1 MKTGI
6 IYIIKNNLNNKVY
19 IGQTITNI
27 KTRFN
32 QHCKNSTL
40 KSRHYKIYNAIKKYG
55 KENFYI
61 EVLESNI
68 EIDKLDER
76 EIYYI
81 EKYNSFK
88 KGYNSTKGGDGRT
101 INKEYDEEKIVYMYK
116 QGKSM
121 KEIGFLYNVSNATIS
136 RLLNRLNIKTRHDGN
151 KYESFD
157 ITKFVSLWENKEI
170 TIKHMSEYYKV
181 DERTI
186 RRYAKRLNLN
196 RKGVSTIERIS
207 KDIIK

>member
-6 IYIIKNNLNNKVY
+6 IYIIKNNINDKVY

-88 KGYNSTKGGDGRT
+88 KGYNSTKGGDGRV
-101 INKEYDEEKIVYMYK
+101 INKEYDEEKIVYLYK

-121 KEIGFLYNVSNATIS
+121 KEIGFLYNVSEATIS

-151 KYESFD
+151 KYESFNK
-157 ITKFVSLWENKEI
+157 IEFINLWENKNIIIKDMAEYYNVNEK
-170 TIKHMSEYYKV
+170 TIKRH
-181 DERTI
+181 
-186 RRYAKRLNLN
+186 AKRLNLN